1 MSGTDLLGEFEQLVL
16 LAVLQNHDEAYAL
29 PIRRAIE
36 EVTERAV
43 SRGALYRS
51 LDRLGT
57 KGMVSWEFE
66 DASEA
71 RGGNPRKQFEVTA
84 EGLGALQRS
93 RSVVERLS
101 AGLEDVLEVTR

>member
-16 LAVLQNHDEAYAL
+16 LAVLQNHAEAYAL

-43 SRGALYRS
+43 SRGALYRT
-51 LDRLGT
+51 LDRPGA

-84 EGLGALQRS
+84 KGLSALQRS
-93 RSVVERLS
+93 RSVVEQLS

>member
-1 MSGTDLLGEFEQLVL
+1 
-16 LAVLQNHDEAYAL
+16 
-29 PIRRAIE
+29 
-36 EVTERAV
+36 
-43 SRGALYRS
+43 
-51 LDRLGT
+51 
-57 KGMVSWEFE
+57 MVSWEFE